1 MCDDYVKGDTV
12 GIRIPKPDRTNT
24 SRNILTCKVLEK
36 KDNRY
41 KLYSPSGILGTS
53 FAHTDL
59 LDFRNIRFEDIET
72 VEPSKLDTVAF
83 TKAARESSGFL
94 NKKKTLVF
102 ANAKES
108 ATTINVLVRK
118 TICLVQQSATLNQN
132 YV

>member
-72 VEPSKLDTVAF
+72 VEPSRLDKVAF
-83 TKAARESSGFL
+83 AKAARESSGFIA
-94 NKKKTLVF
+94 KKTLVF

-118 TICLVQQSATLNQN
+118 TIWLVQQSATLNQN